1 MEINIYPPSD
11 ITTNECRKYW
21 VFPTPL
27 YAYKR
32 YLPKSVSST
41 FLLARLDECLLI
53 LKLLVIPL
61 ETFIY
66 SQTCFSDHLYLA
78 ITCAM

>member
-1 MEINIYPPSD
+1 MELNIYLLSG

-21 VFPTPL
+21 VLPTPL

-32 YLPKSVSST
+32 YLPKSVSTT
-41 FLLARLDECLLI
+41 FFLTRLDECLLI

-66 SQTCFSDHLYLA
+66 NPF
-78 ITCAM
+78 

>member
-1 MEINIYPPSD
+1 MELNIYLPSG

-32 YLPKSVSST
+32 YLPNSVSTT
-41 FLLARLDECLLI
+41 FLLTRLDECLLI

-66 SQTCFSDHLYLA
+66 NPF
-78 ITCAM
+78 